1 MLAPWKKSYDQHR
14 EHIKKQRH
22 LPTKACLVKAMV
34 FPVVIYGCESWTIKN
49 TECWRIDAFEL
60 WCWRRLLKVPWTA
73 RRSNQSILKEISP
86 EYSLEGLM
94 LKLKPIIWP
103 PDGKGGRRRVRK
115 RMRCLDGI
123 TDSMDVSL
131 DTLWEQVMDR
141 EAWCVAVRGVAKS
154 QTLLS
159 DWTEPFSIDFLH
171 ILMSI
176 LEKEMATHSSILFWR
191 IPGMEE
197 PGGLPSMGSHR
208 VGHDWSD
215 KVSILT
221 SFPIQGFQPRH
232 LPQFVCSFN
241 SLLASSFLDHS
252 LATQDNY
259 IPNEHYLSSPHHH
272 CFFIVSPL

>member
-1 MLAPWKKSYDQHR
+1 
-14 EHIKKQRH
+14 
-22 LPTKACLVKAMV
+22 
-34 FPVVIYGCESWTIKN
+34 
-49 TECWRIDAFEL
+49 
-60 WCWRRLLKVPWTA
+60 
-73 RRSNQSILKEISP
+73 
-86 EYSLEGLM
+86 
-94 LKLKPIIWP
+94 
-103 PDGKGGRRRVRK
+103 
-115 RMRCLDGI
+115 
-123 TDSMDVSL
+123 
-131 DTLWEQVMDR
+131 MDR

-159 DWTEPFSIDFLH
+159 DWIEPFSIDFLH

-176 LEKEMATHSSILFWR
+176 LEKEMATHSSSLSWR

-208 VGHDWSD
+208 VGHDWIDLATAAAMSIHFIYFR
-215 KVSILT
+215 VSILT

-232 LPQFVCSFN
+232 LLQFVCSFN
-241 SLLASSFLDHS
+241 SLFASSFLDHS